1 MYFKSEM
8 YLDIQYLD
16 ILLVQFSP
24 VRIQNDECE
33 GGSSESPAAGTGHRP
48 ESASSIWRL
57 HLGYI
62 ALTSLYIPAPPHAP
76 YL

>member
-48 ESASSIWRL
+48 ESASSI
-57 HLGYI
+57 
-62 ALTSLYIPAPPHAP
+62 
-76 YL
+76 